1 MTLQEALD
9 IADEMKPNMMKRETK
24 IRMLMDLENMIF
36 DEILMK
42 HEHAEEQEVRPDY
55 TDDSDPGTVLIVPDP
70 YSKVYWKWLMA
81 QIDTQNQEDAR
92 FNIDMTHFD
101 NAYSEMSAWWNRTY
115 MPIQQNRELRK

>member
-9 IADEMKPNMMKRETK
+9 IADEMKPNMMRRDTK
-24 IRMLMDLENMIF
+24 IKHLNDLEQMIF

-55 TDDSDPGTVLIVPDP
+55 NDDSDPGTVLIVPDP
-70 YSKVYWKWLMA
+70 YSKLYWMWLMA
-81 QIDTQNQEDAR
+81 RIDMQNQEDLR

-101 NAYSEMSAWWNRTY
+101 TAYREMSDWWNRTY
-115 MPIQQNRELRK
+115 MPISKNRELRI